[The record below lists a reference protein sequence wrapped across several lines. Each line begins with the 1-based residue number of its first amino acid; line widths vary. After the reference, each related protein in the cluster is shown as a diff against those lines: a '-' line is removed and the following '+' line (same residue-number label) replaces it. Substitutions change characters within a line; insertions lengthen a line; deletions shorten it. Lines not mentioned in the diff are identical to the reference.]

1 MSNKI
6 KTRKAILLLAFIAVA
21 LCASARSVA
30 TAQFTITTPDSSW
43 AVEDNS
49 DNMRSVGSYV
59 SLARYEDSRGKVL
72 ELAQVYSIDAVF
84 DAGYFINRQAIQ
96 RHDLFCRAGKDFST
110 VTDTVFAGK
119 KSKRVNFTKAS
130 GGYTYDCSAICFNAG
145 YSTFFVIRAN
155 RRDVTPTVDGIIS
168 AIHIADTTT
177 LSNSASYVKA
187 MTEILK
193 RHPIALGNNEYLKK
207 IVMPDSANVTLTV
220 TIPYLNSDNVK
231 IDVFAQSKHDS
242 FVKGLPDGVKSNLLN
257 RAFVAEHKTL
267 HFIYVDTSGH
277 DIARMIVKPADYAD
291 IKL

>member
-110 VTDTVFAGK
+110 VTDTVFVGK
-119 KSKRVNFTKAS
+119 KSKRVNFTRH
-130 GGYTYDCSAICFNAG
+130 
-145 YSTFFVIRAN
+145 RAA
-155 RRDVTPTVDGIIS
+155 TPTTARQS
-168 AIHIADTTT
+168 ALMQATARFS
-177 LSNSASYVKA
+177 LSA
-187 MTEILK
+187 
-193 RHPIALGNNEYLKK
+193 PIAA
-207 IVMPDSANVTLTV
+207 MSRP
-220 TIPYLNSDNVK
+220 
-231 IDVFAQSKHDS
+231 QST
-242 FVKGLPDGVKSNLLN
+242 
-257 RAFVAEHKTL
+257 A
-267 HFIYVDTSGH
+267 
-277 DIARMIVKPADYAD
+277 
-291 IKL
+291 